1 MTLRDLI
8 EELDAAM
15 GEADD
20 AEEAAEPTRKVPAL
34 QKPGWHPKKKKFM
47 HHPMSKKTGP
57 STTAPTRKVHP
68 SQLPRSR

>member
-15 GEADD
+15 GEAD

-47 HHPMSKKTGP
+47 HHPMHNKSGP
-57 STTAPTRKVHP
+57 STTAPTRKVP
-68 SQLPRSR
+68 ASSLPRSR